1 MMGIAEVNKEPHK
14 QRQQLKERKLNKE
27 KKQFLMHVQINQ
39 LYLVS

>member
-27 KKQFLMHVQINQ
+27 KNNFSCMFKLISFI
-39 LYLVS
+39 